1 MKNNSR
7 ITSIDALRAI
17 TLLGIITVHA
27 FDGFGRGV
35 LEPTSGIDEGL
46 TWFIKTF
53 LLGKCNTIFAMLFGV
68 SFFLILR
75 NPQNTSG
82 KFLWRC
88 FLLMLIGLV
97 NKVFFTYDALMWY
110 GICGMMLV
118 PVRYLKPRYILAFFC
133 LLILVAYELH
143 KFKIGNILFGLN
155 TVNRYDGEGSFMDV
169 LSYPNAVQDYLRGVL
184 NRGIFSQYAFL
195 VLGYW
200 LAVKGYIEK
209 LDKVVTWKVILV
221 FWVIY
226 LISFALPD
234 IKKLNYFIKLLNR
247 YAATFAYASTVIYVY
262 YHSQTIQ
269 SILHLLEP
277 YGKLGLTN
285 YSMQGIIGVCVI
297 WQFTT
302 GVLPYSL
309 WGVLLIFGAVYVL
322 QAIFSYVWLQHFCY
336 GPMEYVWRVATE
348 RKPIKFRKQG

>member
-1 MKNNSR
+1 MR

-17 TLLGIITVHA
+17 TLLGIIIVHG
-27 FDGFGRGV
+27 FDGYGRGV
-35 LEPTSGIDEGL
+35 LEPEIGIDEAL
-46 TWFIKTF
+46 TWFVKNC
-53 LLGKCNTIFAMLFGV
+53 LYGKCNTIFAMLFGV

-75 NPQNTSG
+75 NPKNTSG

-88 FLLMLIGLV
+88 FLLMLIGLA
-97 NKVFFTYDALMWY
+97 NKVFFTFDALMWY

-118 PVRYLKPRYILAFFC
+118 PVRYMKPKYILTFFC
-133 LLILVAYELH
+133 LLILVTYELH

-155 TVNRYDGEGSFMDV
+155 IVNRYDGEGSFMDV
-169 LSYPNAVQDYLRGVL
+169 LSYPYAVQDYLRGIL
-184 NRGIFSQYAFL
+184 NRGVFGPYAFL

-209 LDKVVTWKVILV
+209 LDKVVTWKVVLV
-221 FWVIY
+221 FWAIY
-226 LISFALPD
+226 LISFVLPD
-234 IKKLNYFIKLLNR
+234 IRKLNYFTKLLNT
-247 YAATFAYASTVIYVY
+247 YAATIAYASTVINVY

-269 SILHLLEP
+269 SILRLLEP

-285 YSMQGIIGVCVI
+285 YSIQGIIGVCII

-302 GVLPYSL
+302 GTLPYSL
-309 WGVLLIFGAVYVL
+309 WGALLIFFAVYVL
-322 QAIFSYVWLQHFCY
+322 QAIFSYVWLKHFRY

-348 RKPIKFRKQG
+348 RELIKFRIDN